1 MEEISRK
8 VHGYRSMEKNLLA
21 NKDVKDVNTETAKE
35 KHGAVAEYKKIFAQC
50 QGQMYFSL
58 RFRHFHCTQVA

>member
-21 NKDVKDVNTETAKE
+21 NKDLKDVNTETAKE

-50 QGQMYFSL
+50 
-58 RFRHFHCTQVA
+58 